1 MTSASPIVQ
10 RLAPE
15 NLDEAVDV
23 FADAFADYPVMRFTV
38 GNDDDVAARE
48 RRLVRLF
55 VTRRVRRGGP
65 LLGVRD
71 RDGSLVAAAVLTLPV
86 EPEPPPDLAQIAAD
100 AWRDLGDAA
109 RLRYDAYAAAA
120 SFFGA
125 LPPHHHLNMIGVRR
139 AHAGTGLGRVLLDA
153 VRTMAAEDSSS
164 AGVSLTTE
172 NPRNVELY
180 RHVGF
185 EVIGHRVVGEYQRD
199 GQATTLETWG
209 MFAAHGARA
218 SNSASEPAKSKR
230 TC

>member
-1 MTSASPIVQ
+1 MTSADPNVE
-10 RLAPE
+10 RLAPDIQ
-15 NLDEAVDV
+15 DEVV
-23 FADAFADYPVMRFTV
+23 EVLADAFAEYPVMRFTV
-38 GNDDDVAARE
+38 GADGDVAARE

-65 LLGVRD
+65 MLGVRG
-71 RDGSLVAAAVLTLPV
+71 RDGSLVAAAVLTLPA
-86 EPEPPPDLAQIAAD
+86 EPEPPADVTQIAAD

-120 SFFGA
+120 SFFAA
-125 LPPHHHLNMIGVRR
+125 LPPHHHLNMIGVRH

-153 VRTMAAEDSSS
+153 VRTMAAEDSAS

-199 GQATTLETWG
+199 GHTATLETWG
-209 MFAAHGARA
+209 MFAL
-218 SNSASEPAKSKR
+218 PATRQSVR
-230 TC
+230 CQ

>member
-1 MTSASPIVQ
+1 MVH
-10 RLAPE
+10 RLPPE

-23 FADAFADYPVMRFTV
+23 FADAFAGYPVMRFTV

-65 LLGVRD
+65 MLGVRGL
-71 RDGSLVAAAVLTLPV
+71 DGSLVAAAVLTLPV
-86 EPEPPPDLAQIAAD
+86 EPEPPPHVAQISAD

-120 SFFGA
+120 SLFAA
-125 LPPHHHLNMIGVRR
+125 LPPHHHLNMVGVRR
-139 AHAGTGLGRVLLDA
+139 AHAGTGLGRLLLDA
-153 VRTMAAEDSSS
+153 VRAMAAADPSS
-164 AGVSLTTE
+164 AGISLTTE

-199 GQATTLETWG
+199 GQTTTLETWG
-209 MFAAHGARA
+209 MFAANAPR
-218 SNSASEPAKSKR
+218 
-230 TC
+230 

>member
-1 MTSASPIVQ
+1 MSSAVPIVH
-10 RLAPE
+10 RLAPD

-38 GNDDDVAARE
+38 GAEGDVTARE
-48 RRLVRLF
+48 RRLVQLF

-65 LLGVRD
+65 MLGVRG
-71 RDGSLVAAAVLTLPV
+71 RDGSLVAAAVLTSPA
-86 EPEPPPDLAQIAAD
+86 EPEPPADVAQISAD

-120 SFFGA
+120 SFFDA

-139 AHAGTGLGRVLLDA
+139 AYAGGGLGRVLLDA
-153 VRTMAAEDSSS
+153 LRTMATEDSSS

-172 NPRNVELY
+172 NRRNVELY

-185 EVIGHRVVGEYQRD
+185 DVIGHRVVGEYQRHGD
-199 GQATTLETWG
+199 TATLETWG
-209 MFAAHGARA
+209 MFAPA
-218 SNSASEPAKSKR
+218 SRELPR
-230 TC
+230 P

>member
-10 RLAPE
+10 RLPLE
-15 NLDEAVDV
+15 GLDEAVDV
-23 FADAFADYPVMRFTV
+23 LAEAFAEYPVMRFTV
-38 GNDDDVAARE
+38 GNDEDVAARE

-65 LLGVRD
+65 MLGVRSSE
-71 RDGSLVAAAVLTLPV
+71 GSLVAAAVLTLPV
-86 EPEPPPDLAQIAAD
+86 EPEPPPDVAQIAAD

-120 SFFGA
+120 SFFGD

-153 VRTMAAEDSSS
+153 VRTMAAEDPSSS
-164 AGVSLTTE
+164 GVSLTTE

-199 GQATTLETWG
+199 AQAVTLETWG
-209 MFAAHGARA
+209 MFVPTAGKSRRA
-218 SNSASEPAKSKR
+218 QSG
-230 TC
+230 